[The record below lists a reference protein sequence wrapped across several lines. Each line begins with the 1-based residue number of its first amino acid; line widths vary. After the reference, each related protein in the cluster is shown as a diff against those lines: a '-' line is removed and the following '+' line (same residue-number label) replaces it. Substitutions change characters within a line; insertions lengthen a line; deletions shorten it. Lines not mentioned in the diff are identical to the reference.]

1 MYSIWMK
8 LITGFIK
15 SLNANIKNINLLIL
29 MYYIMHVLYMELY
42 LHLYLHSF
50 RDASLVKE
58 VLIKNYSI
66 NQSVK

>member
-1 MYSIWMK
+1 M
-8 LITGFIK
+8 L
-15 SLNANIKNINLLIL
+15 
-29 MYYIMHVLYMELY
+29 VLYMEHS